1 MGTRST
7 GAFQGSTAG
16 GLWERATRQG
26 KDTTTDTH
34 AKARRPALL
43 LGVTLWVLGMAGLPW
58 TATANMIV
66 NGGFDAD
73 SPPLQ
78 VVAGWIWTS
87 AAPAGWTLEPAADG
101 TSSFF
106 VSPMPLL
113 GAHTAPNSANF
124 GAIGITE
131 DHLSQVLPTQAGQTY
146 RLEFFLAHSS
156 TNDANAFHVRWNGD
170 PVFALVNAA
179 AFPYT
184 EHLVSV
190 VATGPFTTLEFAGR
204 EGPAAY
210 GLDDVSVT
218 AAAVPEPATG
228 LLLATGVGVLACG
241 WWRRQRAGERLDPP
255 PRRCGAQ
262 SGEGRQG
269 VSHETSS

>member
-26 KDTTTDTH
+26 KD
-34 AKARRPALL
+34 AKMHKYWQARRQAIIVV
-43 LGVTLWVLGMAGLPW
+43 VTLWVLGVAGVRW
-58 TATANMIV
+58 TAAANMVV

-78 VVAGWIWTS
+78 IVAGWIWTS

-124 GAIGITE
+124 GAIGTTE

-146 RLEFFLAHSS
+146 RLEFSLAHSS

-218 AAAVPEPATG
+218 AAAVPEPATW
-228 LLLATGVGVLACG
+228 LLLATGGVGVLACG
-241 WWRRQRAGERLDPP
+241 WWRRQRVA
-255 PRRCGAQ
+255 
-262 SGEGRQG
+262 
-269 VSHETSS
+269 

>member
-1 MGTRST
+1 MH
-7 GAFQGSTAG
+7 
-16 GLWERATRQG
+16 
-26 KDTTTDTH
+26 KY
-34 AKARRPALL
+34 AKARQYALIL
-43 LGVTLWVLGMAGLPW
+43 AVTLWGLGVAGLPS

-66 NGGFDAD
+66 NGGFDTD

-78 VVAGWIWTS
+78 IVAGWIWTS

-124 GAIGITE
+124 GAIGTLE

-146 RLEFFLAHSS
+146 RLDFFLAHSS
-156 TNDANAFHVRWNGD
+156 TNDANAFHVRWNGAT
-170 PVFALVNAA
+170 VFELVNAA

-184 EHLVSV
+184 EHTVSV
-190 VATGPFTTLEFAGR
+190 VATDPFTTLEFAGR

-218 AAAVPEPATG
+218 AATVPEPATG

-241 WWRRQRAGERLDPP
+241 WWCRQRAG
-255 PRRCGAQ
+255 
-262 SGEGRQG
+262 
-269 VSHETSS
+269 

>member
-1 MGTRST
+1 MSKH
-7 GAFQGSTAG
+7 S
-16 GLWERATRQG
+16 
-26 KDTTTDTH
+26 
-34 AKARRPALL
+34 KARRQVIILA
-43 LGVTLWVLGMAGLPW
+43 VTLWVLGVASRPW

-78 VVAGWIWTS
+78 IVAGWIWTS

-124 GAIGITE
+124 GAIGSLE

-146 RLEFFLAHSS
+146 RLDFFLAHSS

-170 PVFALVNAA
+170 PVFELMNAA
-179 AFPYT
+179 AFAYT
-184 EHLVSV
+184 EHTFSV

-210 GLDDVSVT
+210 GLDDVSVM
-218 AAAVPEPATG
+218 AAPVPEPATG
-228 LLLATGVGVLACG
+228 LLLVTGVGVLAGG
-241 WWRRQRAGERLDPP
+241 WWRRQRAG
-255 PRRCGAQ
+255 
-262 SGEGRQG
+262 
-269 VSHETSS
+269 